1 MHTDDRDGLRVYR
14 FDGIPA
20 DRVDALVST
29 RRGGVSKPPY
39 SSLNL
44 GLRVHD
50 SDDDVVAN
58 RRRLFEAYG
67 LPLDRS
73 AWCSQPHADAVAIV
87 TEHEMPVRA
96 DGRRDRGA
104 YTEDNVIVGADALV
118 TNLVGVP
125 LCVTV
130 ADCVPVVL
138 YDSEHHAAG
147 VVHAGWRGMVK
158 RIVSRAVATMRD
170 SFGTDPASVVASIGP
185 AIAAEDFEVGSE
197 VIDAARRAYGDAPV
211 LRDVRNGK
219 AHFDLWEAS
228 LVDLELVGVPRE
240 RVELAGI
247 SPVAALDEFYSHRLE
262 GETGRVIAAVTL
274 R

>member
-1 MHTDDRDGLRVYR
+1 VHTDERYGLRVYR
-14 FDGIPA
+14 FDRLPA

-29 RRGGVSKPPY
+29 RKGGVSKPPY
-39 SSLNL
+39 ASLNL

-58 RRRLFEAYG
+58 RRRLFETYG

-73 AWCSQPHADAVAIV
+73 AWCNQPHADGVAVV
-87 TEHEMPVRA
+87 TDDEMPVRP

-104 YTEDNVIVGADALV
+104 YTEDNVIAGADALV

-125 LCVTV
+125 LCVTL

-138 YDSEHHAAG
+138 YDAEHHTAG

-158 RIVSRAVATMRD
+158 RIVSQAVATMRD
-170 SFGTDPASVVASIGP
+170 CFGSDPASLAAAIGP
-185 AIAAEDFEVGSE
+185 AIAAEAFEVGPE
-197 VIDAARRAYGDAPV
+197 VVDAARRAYGDAPV
-211 LRDVRNGK
+211 LRDARDGK
-219 AHFDLWEAS
+219 AHFDLWKAS
-228 LVDLELVGVPRE
+228 LVDLELAGVPRDG
-240 RVELAGI
+240 VELAGI
-247 SPVAALDEFYSHRLE
+247 STVAALDEFYSHRVE
-262 GETGRVIAAVTL
+262 GETGRVVTAVTL